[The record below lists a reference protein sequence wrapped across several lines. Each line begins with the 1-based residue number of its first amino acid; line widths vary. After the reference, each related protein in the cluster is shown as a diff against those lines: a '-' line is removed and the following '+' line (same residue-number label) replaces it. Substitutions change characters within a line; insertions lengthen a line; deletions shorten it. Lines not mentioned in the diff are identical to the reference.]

1 MSGRRALLA
10 GIVAAGSIV
19 AVDLPARAQ
28 TQTKPYPSRSIT
40 LIVPF
45 AAGGFNDVIARIV
58 AEHMARTLGQSI
70 VIENDAGAGG
80 TTATRRA
87 AQAAADG
94 YTIVAGSM
102 GTHGAAPSQY
112 PNLRYDPVDDFTH
125 IGLIAEAPAVI
136 VTRKD
141 FPANDLAEF
150 IAYVKKNQASVNEA
164 HAGAGSQMHTY
175 CSLLHSLLGT
185 RTGRIGYR
193 GGAPAINDLVAGQ
206 VDFSCVSVNT
216 VAAQIQGGTV
226 KALAVAG
233 PERVAVIKDVPTTAE
248 AGLPEFQV
256 SGWSAMFA
264 PRNLPPEVLARL
276 SGALGTA
283 LDDAATAR
291 RLLDIGCSLAAKD
304 DRTPQALRKRVESE
318 VARWSAVL
326 KRQ

>member
-1 MSGRRALLA
+1 MLGRRVLLS
-10 GIVAAGSIV
+10 GLLLLGSI
-19 AVDLPARAQ
+19 ASAGPPAQ
-28 TQTKPYPSRSIT
+28 SETYPSRSIT

-58 AEHMARTLGQSI
+58 ADHMARTLGQSI

-80 TTATRRA
+80 TVASRRA
-87 AQAAADG
+87 SQAAPDG
-94 YTIVAGSM
+94 YTILAGSM

-112 PNLRYDPVDDFTH
+112 PNLRYDPVADFTH

-141 FPANDLAEF
+141 FPADNLAEF
-150 IAYVKKNQASVNEA
+150 IAYVKKNEATVNEA

-185 RTGRIGYR
+185 KTGRIGYR

-206 VDFSCVSVNT
+206 VDFSCVSLNT
-216 VAAQIQGGTV
+216 VASQIQGGTV

-233 PERVAVIKDVPTTAE
+233 PERIAVIKDVPTTAE

-264 PRNLPPEVLARL
+264 PKGLPPDVAAKLSDALAR
-276 SGALGTA
+276 A
-283 LDDAATAR
+283 LDDAATSK
-291 RLLDIGCSLAAKD
+291 RLLDIGCSLGSTA
-304 DRTPQALRKRVESE
+304 DRTPEALRRRVASE

-326 KRQ
+326 KRP